1 MLTNPQFSTDLL
13 TFTNEILNGK
23 LYFLSSTNVSF
34 PHFFFFL
41 PTRDKNQNKVS
52 ITIRVCLIPLKFKFV
67 SAEFVFKD
75 HEKHFRWSVRKFR
88 GI

>member
-23 LYFLSSTNVSF
+23 LYFLRSTNVSF
-34 PHFFFFL
+34 PHFFFFFL

-52 ITIRVCLIPLKFKFV
+52 ITIRGLIPLKFKFV

-75 HEKHFRWSVRKFR
+75 HEQHFRWSVRKFR

>member
-1 MLTNPQFSTDLL
+1 MLTNPEFSTDLL

-34 PHFFFFL
+34 PHFSFFL

-52 ITIRVCLIPLKFKFV
+52 ITIGGLIPLKFKFV

>member
-1 MLTNPQFSTDLL
+1 MLTNPEFSTDLL

-52 ITIRVCLIPLKFKFV
+52 ITIGGLIPLKFKFV

-75 HEKHFRWSVRKFR
+75 HEKHFRRSVRKFR